1 MVRDADALI
10 VRSETRVDEKLLTG
24 SKLSFVGTATIGTD
38 HVDTDF
44 LDRNG
49 INFSSAPG
57 CNANAVVQ
65 YIFSALFAI
74 AKEKDFALRGKTLGV
89 VGVGNVGSKI
99 VRVAKALG
107 MSVLEN
113 DPPLARST
121 GDSRFVSLDELNQ
134 ADIITLHVPLTN
146 HGSDPTFHLFNEK
159 RISKMKSGAILINS
173 SRGPVVETTAM
184 EKALAG
190 GKLSVGVLDVWEDE
204 PNIES
209 ELLSLCAIGTPHI
222 AGYSIDG
229 KVNATR
235 MIYQAFCEHFNF
247 PQTWDANGIV
257 PSPKNPVITIDED
270 VFDEEIVSRIVKQ
283 CYNIERDDEN
293 LRKIS
298 SIPAEERG
306 KFFKQLRGN
315 YNFRHEYSNF
325 TVVLPK
331 ENLSLS
337 EMLKSFG
344 FRIRYKGN

>member
-1 MVRDADALI
+1 MKIVADQKIPYIDLAFDTFGALVKLESGAIDNTMVRDADALI

-257 PSPKNPVITIDED
+257 PSPKNPVITID
-270 VFDEEIVSRIVKQ
+270 
-283 CYNIERDDEN
+283 
-293 LRKIS
+293 
-298 SIPAEERG
+298 
-306 KFFKQLRGN
+306 
-315 YNFRHEYSNF
+315 
-325 TVVLPK
+325 
-331 ENLSLS
+331 
-337 EMLKSFG
+337 
-344 FRIRYKGN
+344 